1 MDSFPC
7 QRPNTCRGENDFP
20 VAQHL
25 QVIVEQRERRKSSTT
40 SLGKNRKEAEP
51 SFWYPTGPHG
61 KRTDVASSEGFPI
74 ELEPRE
80 LEEAFSFRSKDGPY
94 RTVFRGP
101 CPKGLFLRPELR
113 QVHRLAGKRAETA
126 LSGGLLS

>member
-1 MDSFPC
+1 MDRFPC
-7 QRPNTCRGENDFP
+7 QRRNTCRVENDCP

-25 QVIVEQRERRKSSTT
+25 QVIVEQPERRKSSTT
-40 SLGKNRKEAEP
+40 SLRRNRKEAEP
-51 SFWYPTGPHG
+51 SSWYPTGPHG

-101 CPKGLFLRPELR
+101 DRKS
-113 QVHRLAGKRAETA
+113 VV
-126 LSGGLLS
+126 